1 MNQQPFTASSSRIK
15 DTATTLYIDLLEDSM
30 PLIGPARA
38 APDHRL
44 AVRALVH
51 LATELGHL
59 KLDGPWH
66 LSSTY
71 NHSLTHAAG
80 FTPQGGW
87 HGLAGLLVGAHLFHA
102 DRKRGF
108 IPQISPEE
116 LITLSA
122 DELQQRL
129 TEGFL
134 RYYTPPTTMA
144 GLLMILGVHPS
155 WGLRLVYEA
164 QRQTTMATHRP
175 WYNDQT
181 RFPQKTFEAIQQML
195 VMVIS
200 ALFDVLLALDHQRR
214 YRIDRLAHF
223 TLEACALAR
232 TLVLEQCPHCHDLP
246 TPLFILQLHR
256 DIATSGHR
264 VRAFINNDLFEHYLI
279 PAGVVR
285 RFDDQT
291 FCVNQDALHPSYRL
305 HHHGTLAEGNG
316 LAKIL
321 TQNTNAQRT

>member
-1 MNQQPFTASSSRIK
+1 MNQQPFTASSSHIK
-15 DTATTLYIDLLEDSM
+15 DTATTLYIDLLEDAM

-59 KLDGPWH
+59 SLDGPWH

-108 IPQISPEE
+108 LPQISPEE
-116 LITLSA
+116 LVTLSA

-144 GLLMILGVHPS
+144 GLLMVLGVHPS

-175 WYNDQT
+175 WYNDQA
-181 RFPQKTFEAIQQML
+181 RFPQKTFEVIQRML

-200 ALFDVLLALDHQRR
+200 ALFDVLLSLEHDRR
-214 YRIDRLAHF
+214 YHIDWFARLVM
-223 TLEACALAR
+223 EASVQVREALVA
-232 TLVLEQCPHCHDLP
+232 QFPHWDELA
-246 TPLFILQLHR
+246 TPLFIMQALRGDIGLQ
-256 DIATSGHR
+256 
-264 VRAFINNDLFEHYLI
+264 RARGFVFNDLFKLYLV
-279 PAGVVR
+279 PAGVIR
-285 RFDDQT
+285 CFDDGT
-291 FCVNQDALHPSYRL
+291 FCVHEGALKPDYRL
-305 HHHGTLAEGNG
+305 HCFGTLADGQG
-316 LAKIL
+316 LAKVL
-321 TQNTNAQRT
+321 TQNMDAQCA